1 MNFVCVLCFSTFSL
15 SLSQFLAK
23 TLSYEGAE
31 PTKDSWTDR
40 VDYGK
45 LKHGKR
51 ELIKLVNLCSKYF
64 NVLHKEGLKSGP
76 NMIGIFVINIY
87 NNSRI
92 KLFGTLDP
100 NSSKGVLN
108 QTKYTYS

>member
-45 LKHGKR
+45 LKHGKK
-51 ELIKLVNLCSKYF
+51 ELIKKVNLCSKYF

-76 NMIGIFVINIY
+76 NMIGKITSTTVGLNYLARLIPTQLR
-87 NNSRI
+87 RI
-92 KLFGTLDP
+92 K
-100 NSSKGVLN
+100 SN
-108 QTKYTYS
+108 QGYICKN

>member
-1 MNFVCVLCFSTFSL
+1 MLSTFCL

-23 TLSYEGAE
+23 RLSYEGAE
-31 PTKDSWTDR
+31 PTKDSWTDL

-51 ELIKLVNLCSKYF
+51 ELIKMVNLCSKYF

-76 NMIGIFVINIY
+76 NMIGMFIISTTTV
-87 NNSRI
+87 
-92 KLFGTLDP
+92 G
-100 NSSKGVLN
+100 LN
-108 QTKYTYS
+108 HLAHFIQTQVKEY

>member
-51 ELIKLVNLCSKYF
+51 ELIKMVNLCSKYF

-76 NMIGIFVINIY
+76 NMIGKITSTTV
-87 NNSRI
+87 
-92 KLFGTLDP
+92 G
-100 NSSKGVLN
+100 LN
-108 QTKYTYS
+108 YLARLIPTQVEEN

>member
-1 MNFVCVLCFSTFSL
+1 MNFVCILCFSTFSL

-76 NMIGIFVINIY
+76 NMIGKITSTTV
-87 NNSRI
+87 
-92 KLFGTLDP
+92 G
-100 NSSKGVLN
+100 LN
-108 QTKYTYS
+108 YLARLIPTQVEEN

>member
-1 MNFVCVLCFSTFSL
+1 MNFVCILCFSTFSL

-45 LKHGKR
+45 LKHGKK
-51 ELIKLVNLCSKYF
+51 ELIKKVNLCLKYF

-76 NMIGIFVINIY
+76 NMIGKITSTTV
-87 NNSRI
+87 
-92 KLFGTLDP
+92 G
-100 NSSKGVLN
+100 LN
-108 QTKYTYS
+108 YLARLIPTQVEEN